1 MKKILITGGA
11 GFIGFHLCKKL
22 INKGYKVDLV
32 DNFKRGIIDFDL
44 KKLLINKNVNFIKTD
59 LLKFNISDWSINYDK
74 IFHLAAII
82 GVKHVNKD
90 PYNVLTHN
98 IYLLD
103 NVIKIARKQK
113 KLSKFIFFS
122 TSEVYSGALKYYG
135 IKIPTPENTYLTV
148 DDLNSNRTSYM
159 LSKIYGELMSNI
171 SNDLPHIN
179 VRPHNFYGPR
189 MGFSHVIP
197 ELMQK
202 MYRSKTGNIK
212 ITSPNHKR
220 TFCYISDAVEMIY
233 QLSQTNKSLGN
244 TYNIGSFDN
253 SITIFQLAKKISIV
267 LNKKITL
274 IKSFNEAGSPTNRQP
289 NMKKIQKII
298 KYNNNYKLE
307 NGLIETYDWY
317 LDNIFKRNKKTFI

>member
-11 GFIGFHLCKKL
+11 GFIGFHLCKKF

-44 KKLLINKNVNFIKTD
+44 KKLLNNKNINFIKTD
-59 LLKFNISDWSINYDK
+59 LLNFNIRDWSIDYDK

-90 PYNVLTHN
+90 PYNVLTQN

-103 NVIKIARKQK
+103 NVIKIAHKQK
-113 KLSKFIFFS
+113 KLTKFIFFS
-122 TSEVYSGALKYYG
+122 TSEVYSGTLKYYG
-135 IKIPTPENTYLTV
+135 IKIPTPENTHLTV
-148 DDLNSNRTSYM
+148 DDLHSSRTSYM

-171 SNDLPHIN
+171 SKDLPQIN

-202 MYRSKTGNIK
+202 MFKSKTGNIK
-212 ITSPNHKR
+212 IASPNHKR
-220 TFCYISDAVEMIY
+220 TFCYISDAVEIIY
-233 QLSQTNKSLGN
+233 QLSQSNKSLGS
-244 TYNIGSFDN
+244 TYNIGSFEN
-253 SITIFQLAKKISIV
+253 SITIFQLAKKISKV
-267 LNKKITL
+267 LNKKIIL
-274 IKSFNEAGSPTNRQP
+274 VKSFNEAGSPTNRQP
-289 NMKKIQKII
+289 DMKKLKKII
-298 KYNNNYKLE
+298 KYNTNYKLE
-307 NGLIETYDWY
+307 SGLRETYDWY
-317 LDNIFKRNKKTFI
+317 LDNIFKKNKKTFI